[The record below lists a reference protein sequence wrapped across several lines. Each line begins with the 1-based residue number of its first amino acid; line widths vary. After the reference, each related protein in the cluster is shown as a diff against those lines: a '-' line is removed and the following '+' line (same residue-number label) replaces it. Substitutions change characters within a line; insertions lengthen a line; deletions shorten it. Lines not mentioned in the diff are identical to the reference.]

1 MIRLVKRIKR
11 NGDTSTI
18 KVEDDGDNVY
28 VESCI
33 GYFVKKKFI
42 DNNNKKDNKTKRK

>member
-1 MIRLVKRIKR
+1 MIRLTKKVKGKQ
-11 NGDTSTI
+11 
-18 KVEDDGDNVY
+18 DDVY

-42 DNNNKKDNKTKRK
+42 DNNNKKR